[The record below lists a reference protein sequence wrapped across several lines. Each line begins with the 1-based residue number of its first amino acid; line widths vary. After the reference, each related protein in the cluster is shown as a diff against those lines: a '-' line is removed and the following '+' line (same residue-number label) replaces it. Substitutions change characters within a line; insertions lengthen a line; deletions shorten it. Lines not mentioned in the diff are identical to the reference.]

1 MNTDDQIGPNHLHLP
16 AQSDVRISRIRTL
29 RKLGGLQISLGVL
42 CGILGIVGAI
52 LCKTDMDS
60 DCKKYNHYN
69 IYYNCGNA
77 HTIFVL
83 NLIGMAFS
91 GWFILTGC
99 FPLFMTEQRKSSW
112 KCLTIAFLVCN
123 IISAVVFSSTVF
135 GLAMVGILIAALDN
149 NTGSTG
155 GVITVSAFLV
165 ILSFVEFIVAIVA
178 ASHCCCCSQLNTGD
192 QQGVIY
198 INTAQSGMMY
208 NMQNTQIATGNQ
220 PGYHQ
225 MSIPHMQEYYGQ
237 RSAILPNNQQQ
248 ACHSHGNQM
257 LMQGYYG
264 QQPPSV
270 ATANQHHNIN
280 AQQL

>member
-91 GWFILTGC
+91 GW
-99 FPLFMTEQRKSSW
+99 
-112 KCLTIAFLVCN
+112 
-123 IISAVVFSSTVF
+123 
-135 GLAMVGILIAALDN
+135 
-149 NTGSTG
+149 
-155 GVITVSAFLV
+155 VS
-165 ILSFVEFIVAIVA
+165 
-178 ASHCCCCSQLNTGD
+178 
-192 QQGVIY
+192 Y
-198 INTAQSGMMY
+198 INF
-208 NMQNTQIATGNQ
+208 
-220 PGYHQ
+220 
-225 MSIPHMQEYYGQ
+225 
-237 RSAILPNNQQQ
+237 
-248 ACHSHGNQM
+248 
-257 LMQGYYG
+257 
-264 QQPPSV
+264 
-270 ATANQHHNIN
+270 
-280 AQQL
+280 